1 MFLIVICGLFFETT
15 LKILQ
20 LFYND
25 HLTDDR
31 INIVYDIS
39 VSERIVRYILIAVII
54 LFSATNMRY
63 GSVYKN

>member
-1 MFLIVICGLFFETT
+1 MFLIVICGLFFETI

-20 LFYND
+20 LFYNN

>member
-1 MFLIVICGLFFETT
+1 MWIIFRDYTKF
-15 LKILQ
+15 LQ